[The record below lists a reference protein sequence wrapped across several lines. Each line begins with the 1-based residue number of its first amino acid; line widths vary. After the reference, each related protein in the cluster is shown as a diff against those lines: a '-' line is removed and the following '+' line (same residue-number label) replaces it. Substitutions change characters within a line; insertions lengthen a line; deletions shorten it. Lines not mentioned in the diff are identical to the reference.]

1 MSDLPT
7 PTSPVGSSSP
17 TNTGT
22 DSAVSP
28 SPSPASSPFPSPWG
42 ITALETFAGL
52 FAAALHDYC
61 HPGTSNAH
69 EIGRDSELA
78 VRYHDESVLESH
90 HLACAFS
97 CLLEPQHQFLASWDR
112 EAYMTFRKLVV
123 KLVLRTDLSKHFD
136 FIACQNRKQEG
147 SSLPTSN
154 PEASLILSLAI
165 KGADL
170 GHSIKPWA
178 LHHAWTQRV
187 TQEFY
192 ALGDLERAADLPIS
206 PFCDRTRDVD
216 LAKSQQ
222 GFLKYVCRPFFMVVK
237 RVLPSTFSS
246 LAVERLDANLSK
258 WATYSTTA
266 D

>member
-1 MSDLPT
+1 
-7 PTSPVGSSSP
+7 
-17 TNTGT
+17 
-22 DSAVSP
+22 
-28 SPSPASSPFPSPWG
+28 
-42 ITALETFAGL
+42 
-52 FAAALHDYC
+52 
-61 HPGTSNAH
+61 
-69 EIGRDSELA
+69 
-78 VRYHDESVLESH
+78 
-90 HLACAFS
+90 
-97 CLLEPQHQFLASWDR
+97 
-112 EAYMTFRKLVV
+112 MTFRKLVV